1 MELSDSFHE
10 TVFIFP
16 ESGPILGSLGVVSLT
31 NIVHSA
37 FLPGFVSACTAP
49 LYLSLDSDFIAAAQV
64 LIYVGAINVLLIF
77 AVMLI
82 KKGTEDYS
90 AYRTVG
96 DGITL
101 VPCIG
106 IFLLSDNTISNTS
119 WSEVYLIARSNE
131 DEGIVPMD
139 NIRRIGLELVTEFFI
154 PFELMSLI
162 LLIALVGAITLARAR
177 KTINSERKILR
188 NEKNL

>member
-1 MELSDSFHE
+1 MELSESFHE

-16 ESGPILGSLGVVSLT
+16 ESGLILGSLGVVPLT

-37 FLPGFVSACTAP
+37 FLLGFVSACTAP

-82 KKGTEDYS
+82 KKGTEDSS

-139 NIRRIGLELVTEFFI
+139 NIRRIGSELVTEFFI